1 MIMGKRG
8 PKPNASDSEIARLL
22 LQGQTMQEVADA
34 LGVSLSKVKLVKRSH
49 IKPDNNLPAVD
60 KLKAVVRLEITQE
73 KTLSDLASQLKE
85 YTDRYNAAKTANDEK
100 AAYAWSQNRIKIIDM
115 MAKITGLY
123 DKKPEQAGQE
133 KTVVVFEEIE

>member
-1 MIMGKRG
+1 MTMGKRG

-49 IKPDNNLPAVD
+49 IKSDNNLPAVD

-73 KTLSDLASQLKE
+73 KTLSELATQMKE
-85 YTDRYNAAKTANDEK
+85 YTDNYENAKRNNDEK